1 MRARQTERFE
11 ATLIALA
18 NHIES
23 SGFDG
28 SGGFYAWE
36 RLKGLLR
43 GLQVALD
50 YYELEGDVGPARR
63 EFESYRQ
70 DLSRVGLRADRW
82 VDVAVGQLLGD
93 LEAQEGGWEI
103 QVGVEAPA
111 PSARVPAGMLTV
123 HPQALADLM
132 GRRASTHPSGA
143 GA

>member
-23 SGFDG
+23 AGFDG
-28 SGGFYAWE
+28 RGGFYAWE
-36 RLKGLLR
+36 RLKGLLQ
-43 GLQVALD
+43 GLQMALD
-50 YYELEGDVGPARR
+50 YYELEGDVAPARR

-70 DLSRVGLRADRW
+70 DLSRVGLQADRW
-82 VDVAVGQLLGD
+82 VAVAIGQLLGD
-93 LEAQEGGWEI
+93 LEAKDGGWELR
-103 QVGVEAPA
+103 VGVDAPESGA
-111 PSARVPAGMLTV
+111 YVPAGMLTV

-132 GRRASTHPSGA
+132 QRRSSTSSSGA

>member
-28 SGGFYAWE
+28 RGGFYAWE
-36 RLKGLLR
+36 RLKGLLQ

-50 YYELEGDVGPARR
+50 YYELEGDVAPARR

-82 VDVAVGQLLGD
+82 AEVAVGQLLGD
-93 LEAQEGGWEI
+93 LEAQNGGWALH
-103 QVGVEAPA
+103 VGLEAPA
-111 PSARVPAGMLTV
+111 QGAHVPAGMLTV

-132 GRRASTHPSGA
+132 QRRSSASGA